1 MASTSKEGE
10 RLTRYILGG
19 LSDRERELVE
29 AEYFEDDDA
38 FEQMLIA
45 EEELTDAY
53 VRGGLSAEDRARFE
67 KSYLS
72 TARGCERVQF
82 ARTLAKAVSDARVS
96 AAAPPAP
103 VAPVAPVATEANDR
117 SFFSAVRAFGAGWRV
132 AFAAAALVV
141 VAGFTWLLVE
151 RSRMR
156 DELSQLRSERAAL
169 DERAREAERRAAA
182 EQARNVELLAQLE
195 GGQALPPS
203 EGGAGEQDNPPPG
216 KTVEP
221 TPRPS
226 VLSFVL
232 TPGLVR
238 GGGAKA
244 LAVPD
249 GTASVALRLNVEAGT
264 FQNYRAVIETA
275 DGRQVWRADSL
286 KPRRANGAASSVNLP
301 AIPARTLP
309 PGDYVLLLSGVRPD
323 GGVEGVADYSFRVV
337 RR

>member
-1 MASTSKEGE
+1 MAFTLKEEE

-29 AEYFEDDDA
+29 AEFFENDDA

-67 KSYLS
+67 KGYLS
-72 TARGCERVQF
+72 SARGCERVQF
-82 ARTLAKAVSDARVS
+82 ARTLARAVSGARVG
-96 AAAPPAP
+96 AAPPVP
-103 VAPVAPVATEANDR
+103 VAADADER
-117 SFFSAVRAFGAGWRV
+117 SILSAVRAFGAAWRV
-132 AFAAAALVV
+132 AFAVAALVV
-141 VAGFTWLLVE
+141 VAGFAWLLVE

-156 DELSQLRSERAAL
+156 DELAQLRSERAVL
-169 DERAREAERRAAA
+169 DERAQESERRAAA
-182 EQARNVELLAQLE
+182 EQARADELLAQLE
-195 GGQALPPS
+195 GGRALPTP
-203 EGGAGEQDNPPPG
+203 EGDAGRQERPAPDKPVGPA
-216 KTVEP
+216 
-221 TPRPS
+221 PRPS

-238 GGGAKA
+238 GGGART

-249 GTASVALRLNVEAGT
+249 AASSVALRLNVEAGT
-264 FQNYRAVIETA
+264 FQTYRAVIETA
-275 DGRQVWRADSL
+275 DQRQVWRADAL
-286 KPRRANGAASSVNLP
+286 KPRRANGAGASINLP
-301 AIPARTLP
+301 SIPARILP

-337 RR
+337 KR

>member
-1 MASTSKEGE
+1 LAITSKEEE

-72 TARGCERVQF
+72 TARGCGRVQF
-82 ARTLAKAVSDARVS
+82 ARTLAKAVSGAA

-103 VAPVAPVATEANDR
+103 VVTDTTDR
-117 SFFSAVRAFGAGWRV
+117 SFLSAVRAFGAAWRV

-156 DELSQLRSERAAL
+156 DELSQLRVERAAL
-169 DERAREAERRAAA
+169 DERAQESERRAAA

-195 GGQALPPS
+195 GGRALPPP
-203 EGGAGEQDNPPPG
+203 EGDAGGQDNPPPG
-216 KTVEP
+216 KAAEVA
-221 TPRPS
+221 PRPS

-238 GGGAKA
+238 GGGART

-249 GTASVALRLNVEAGT
+249 GTSSVALRLNVEAGT
-264 FQNYRAVIETA
+264 FQNYRAAVETA

-286 KPRRANGAASSVNLP
+286 KPRRSRGAGASVNLP
-301 AIPARTLP
+301 AIPARSLP

-323 GGVEGVADYSFRVV
+323 GAVEGVADYSFRVV

>member
-1 MASTSKEGE
+1 MAITSKEEE

-38 FEQMLIA
+38 FERMLIA
-45 EEELTDAY
+45 EEELADAY
-53 VRGGLSAEDRARFE
+53 VRGSLSAEDRARFE

-82 ARTLAKAVSDARVS
+82 ARTLAKAVSGA

-103 VAPVAPVATEANDR
+103 AATDAPDTTDATGR
-117 SFFSAVRAFGAGWRV
+117 SFLPAVWAFGAPWRV

-156 DELSQLRSERAAL
+156 DELSQLRGERAAL
-169 DERAREAERRAAA
+169 DERARESERRAEA
-182 EQARNVELLAQLE
+182 EQARNVELLARLE
-195 GGQALPPS
+195 GERALPPP
-203 EGGAGEQDNPPPG
+203 EGDAGGQDSPPPG
-216 KTVEP
+216 KAAEVA
-221 TPRPS
+221 PRPS

-238 GGGAKA
+238 GGGART
-244 LAVPD
+244 LTVPD
-249 GTASVALRLNVEAGT
+249 GASSVALRLNVEAVT
-264 FQNYRAVIETA
+264 FQSYRASIETA
-275 DGRQVWRADSL
+275 DGRQVWRADSV
-286 KPRRANGAASSVNLP
+286 KPRHVKGAVMSVNLP
-301 AIPARTLP
+301 AIPARSLP